1 VESPATGDSSTD
13 PFGFTGFSMKLLA
26 RICQPRQV
34 HATELFVNFMCDS
47 ILKHARDDSQQA
59 KVTRIDLERWREFRD
74 GTLARHLQAENWPD
88 LFITQLER
96 HISLKRTHILP
107 PEIKRQN
114 ETTIYFLIYGTRHW
128 KGVKAMKVAMWK
140 SDRSAAKKLGQAS
153 EPLRQQLLEY
163 LATKPP
169 RIEFAIED
177 LEEYLRSTAHTV
189 RKLSKAY

>member
-1 VESPATGDSSTD
+1 MTRL
-13 PFGFTGFSMKLLA
+13 FGT
-26 RICQPRQV
+26 
-34 HATELFVNFMCDS
+34 
-47 ILKHARDDSQQA
+47 
-59 KVTRIDLERWREFRD
+59 DLEPWREFRD

-177 LEEYLRSTAHTV
+177 LEEYVPLHTMRSETLKSVLKSLEKDGFITGHGRINQFTYPEKSTV
-189 RKLSKAY
+189 ILEGQRSSSRIRNIRPQRPKRREVN